1 MGNKLKF
8 EFDFDEV
15 FEGIKQ
21 GVIRELSEMEF
32 SAARD
37 TAIRQVKDEVKREV
51 TICYSDMSQLKD
63 EIKKEVKDKVYNQL
77 IEEAR
82 DKYVSQFDGYVQEQ
96 LSKNPNR
103 LKEIRNEII
112 STTSND
118 LYRDL
123 YSSIRR
129 DMQDQ
134 MNNVLNTIS
143 GCGVRIQG
151 SNYTISQEEYEELLE
166 RDRQLTVLE
175 NWGVDNWEGY
185 DIAMSSM
192 DEEDDE

>member
-1 MGNKLKF
+1 MDNKLKF

-37 TAIRQVKDEVKREV
+37 MAIRQVKDEVKREV

-82 DKYVSQFDGYVQEQ
+82 DKYVSQFDGYIQEQ
-96 LSKNPNR
+96 LSKNPDR
-103 LKEIRNEII
+103 LKDLRNEII
-112 STTSND
+112 STTSD
-118 LYRDL
+118 SLYRDL
-123 YSSIRR
+123 YRSIRS

-134 MNNVLNTIS
+134 MNNVLNAIS
-143 GCGVRIQG
+143 GCGIRIQG
-151 SNYTISQEEYEELLE
+151 SNHTISQEEYEELLE

>member
-37 TAIRQVKDEVKREV
+37 TAIRQVKDEVKKEV

-77 IEEAR
+77 IEETR
-82 DKYVSQFDGYVQEQ
+82 DKYTSQFDSYIQEQ
-96 LSKNPNR
+96 LSKNPDR
-103 LKEIRNEII
+103 LKGLCNEII
-112 STTSND
+112 SKTSDD

-123 YSSIRR
+123 YSKIRS
-129 DMQDQ
+129 DMQSQ
-134 MNNVLNTIS
+134 MNNVLNAIS

-151 SNYTISQEEYEELLE
+151 SNHTISQEEYEELLE

-175 NWGVDNWEGY
+175 NWGVDNWDGY

-192 DEEDDE
+192 DEEE

>member
-1 MGNKLKF
+1 MDSKLKF

-32 SAARD
+32 SVARD

-82 DKYVSQFDGYVQEQ
+82 DKYVSQFDGYIQQQ
-96 LSKNPNR
+96 LSKNPDR
-103 LKEIRNEII
+103 LKEIRNEIVR
-112 STTSND
+112 TTSDSLYNM
-118 LYRDL
+118 LYR
-123 YSSIRR
+123 SIRE
-129 DMQDQ
+129 DIQSQ
-134 MNNVLNTIS
+134 VNNLLNTIS

-151 SNYTISQEEYEELLE
+151 SNHTISQEEYEELLE
-166 RDRQLTVLE
+166 RDKQLTVLE
-175 NWGVDNWEGY
+175 NYGVDNWDGY
-185 DIAMSSM
+185 DVAMSSI
-192 DEEDDE
+192 DEE

>member
-1 MGNKLKF
+1 MDSKLKF

-37 TAIRQVKDEVKREV
+37 MAIRQVKDEVKKEV
-51 TICYSDMSQLKD
+51 AICYSDMSQLKD

-82 DKYVSQFDGYVQEQ
+82 EKYVDQFDGYVQEQ
-96 LSKNPNR
+96 LSKNPDR
-103 LKEIRNEII
+103 LKEIRNEIV
-112 STTSND
+112 STTSD
-118 LYRDL
+118 SLYRDL
-123 YSSIRR
+123 YRSIRS
-129 DMQDQ
+129 DMQNQ
-134 MNNVLNTIS
+134 MNNVLNAIS

-151 SNYTISQEEYEELLE
+151 SNHTISQEEYEELLE

-175 NWGVDNWEGY
+175 NYGVDNWDGY
-185 DIAMSSM
+185 DFAMSSM
-192 DEEDDE
+192 DEEE

>member
-1 MGNKLKF
+1 MDSKLKF

-21 GVIRELSEMEF
+21 GVVRELSEMEF

-82 DKYVSQFDGYVQEQ
+82 EKYVDQFDNYVQEQ
-96 LSKNPNR
+96 LSKNPDR
-103 LKEIRNEII
+103 LKEIRNEIV
-112 STTSND
+112 STTSD
-118 LYRDL
+118 SLYRDL
-123 YSSIRR
+123 YRSIRS

-134 MNNVLNTIS
+134 MNNVLNAIS

-151 SNYTISQEEYEELLE
+151 SNHTISQEEYEELLE
-166 RDRQLTVLE
+166 RDKQLTILE

-192 DEEDDE
+192 EEE

>member
-1 MGNKLKF
+1 MDNKLKF
-8 EFDFDEV
+8 EFDFEEV

-37 TAIRQVKDEVKREV
+37 AAIRQVKDEVKKEV

-77 IEEAR
+77 IAEAR
-82 DKYVSQFDGYVQEQ
+82 EKYVDKFDGYVQEQ
-96 LSKNPNR
+96 LSKNPDR
-103 LKEIRNEII
+103 LKDLRNEII
-112 STTSND
+112 STTSD
-118 LYRDL
+118 SLYRDL
-123 YSSIRR
+123 YRSIRS

-134 MNNVLNTIS
+134 MNNVLNAIS

-151 SNYTISQEEYEELLE
+151 SNHTISQEEYEELLE
-166 RDRQLTVLE
+166 RDKQLTVLE
-175 NWGVDNWEGY
+175 NYGLDNWEGY
-185 DIAMSSM
+185 DIAMSSI
-192 DEEDDE
+192 DEEE

>member
-1 MGNKLKF
+1 MGNKFKF

-21 GVIRELSEMEF
+21 GVIRELSEIEF

-37 TAIRQVKDEVKREV
+37 VAIRQVKDEVKKEV
-51 TICYSDMSQLKD
+51 TLCYSDMSQLKD

-77 IEEAR
+77 IAEAR
-82 DKYVSQFDGYVQEQ
+82 EKYVDQFDGYVQEQ
-96 LSKNPNR
+96 LSKNPDR
-103 LKEIRNEII
+103 LKDLRNEII
-112 STTSND
+112 STTSD
-118 LYRDL
+118 SLYRDL
-123 YSSIRR
+123 YRKIRD
-129 DMQDQ
+129 DMQNQ
-134 MNNVLNTIS
+134 MNNVLNAIS

-151 SNYTISQEEYEELLE
+151 SNHTISQEEYEELLE

-175 NWGVDNWEGY
+175 NWGVDNWDGY

-192 DEEDDE
+192 DKEE